1 MIAANHLQQL
11 VIIQASLQFVLKN
24 QKGQKLGQ
32 PSETQLTILQSNLQ
46 GYRDVLNEMSRT
58 VKYVSFYKNI
68 YDSF

>member
-24 QKGQKLGQ
+24 QKEQKLGQ

-46 GYRDVLNEMSRT
+46 GYRDVMNEMSRT

-68 YDSF
+68 